1 MCFLE
6 AARQL
11 SEVDRERGVLI
22 LKIWHSYFD
31 QYETEMEKM
40 VQSVF
45 QKQRGIDAT
54 LATIKTSVMEIM
66 TQKEDLEHQFFD
78 LNKRI
83 DVLQKDLNLSRMIQA
98 KETAAKIDAQ
108 TRYDKI
114 QKLLPR
120 YEQYADKIEMLPMIS
135 DTQRLQFL
143 LNVLQK
149 SMPDSTELPL
159 VQDLDNILESI
170 RSEPTSQLEQ
180 RYSLKLVKDEFYNFK
195 KEAESKIKEQNER
208 IIDLMTLLR
217 EASMGDKDTNDA
229 ICQTEI

>member
-1 MCFLE
+1 
-6 AARQL
+6 
-11 SEVDRERGVLI
+11 
-22 LKIWHSYFD
+22 
-31 QYETEMEKM
+31 
-40 VQSVF
+40 
-45 QKQRGIDAT
+45 
-54 LATIKTSVMEIM
+54 
-66 TQKEDLEHQFFD
+66 
-78 LNKRI
+78 
-83 DVLQKDLNLSRMIQA
+83 
-98 KETAAKIDAQ
+98 
-108 TRYDKI
+108 
-114 QKLLPR
+114 
-120 YEQYADKIEMLPMIS
+120 MIS

-229 ICQTEI
+229 ICQTDI